1 MYDLDKIKCFIYR
14 GGTSRGLFFHSADV
28 PLDFEEKKQIFLRLM
43 GSPDIRQIDGLGG
56 ATSHTS
62 KVVII
67 SKSDED
73 DLDIEYD
80 FYQVGI
86 DSSFIGA
93 SMCGNLLSAA
103 GLFAVDEGL
112 VELNEPV
119 TVVRVRNT
127 KSGKRYLVHIPVEN
141 GRSITQGSHKIAGV
155 ERTGALIKEEFLSP
169 AGTFTG
175 KFLPT
180 GKPLDCI
187 KVEGTDYNI
196 SIIDIGNLVAFLSM
210 EEVKISGT
218 EQVMDLNVNQE
229 LLDHL
234 EMIRGEAARLS
245 GLVDRADQARIVS
258 PSKPHLALVGH
269 PLQYETFYNE
279 IIDPTDYNIRLC
291 MLHMQRFHQSIAL
304 TASICVAGSTV
315 VKDCIV
321 NHIYRPAK
329 SGTMINI
336 GHPSGIIRVGIE
348 FDTSEFN
355 QKFNLNKI
363 STTRTARRLM
373 EGYAYYP
380 KV

>member
-1 MYDLDKIKCFIYR
+1 MYDLNKIKCFIYR
-14 GGTSRGLFFHSADV
+14 GGTSRGLFFHSADI
-28 PLDFEEKKQIFLRLM
+28 PQDFEKKKQTFLGLM

-73 DLDIEYD
+73 DIDIEYD
-80 FYQVGI
+80 FYQIGI
-86 DSSFIGA
+86 DSSFVGA

-112 VELNEPV
+112 VEINEPL

-127 KSGKRYLVHIPVEN
+127 KSMKRYLVHIPVN
-141 GRSITQGSHKIAGV
+141 DGRSITQGAHKIAGV
-155 ERTGALIKEEFLSP
+155 ARAGALILEEFLNP

-180 GKPLDCI
+180 GKPLDHI
-187 KVEGTDYNI
+187 SVEGVNYNI
-196 SIIDIGNLVAFLSM
+196 SIIDIGNLVAFLHM
-210 EEVKISGT
+210 EEVKIAGT
-218 EQVMDLNVNQE
+218 EKVMELNNNQE

-245 GLVDRADQARIVS
+245 GLVDSADQARTMS
-258 PSKPHLALVGH
+258 PSKPHLALVGY
-269 PLQYETFYNE
+269 PLTYRTFYKE
-279 IIDPTDYNIRLC
+279 PIDPLDYNIRLC

-315 VKDCIV
+315 VNDSIV
-321 NHIYRPAK
+321 NRIYRPGK

-336 GHPSGIIRVGIE
+336 GHPSGIIQVGIE
-348 FDTSEFN
+348 FDHNESDQITHI
-355 QKFNLNKI
+355 NKI
-363 STTRTARRLM
+363 NTTRTARRLM

-380 KV
+380 KI